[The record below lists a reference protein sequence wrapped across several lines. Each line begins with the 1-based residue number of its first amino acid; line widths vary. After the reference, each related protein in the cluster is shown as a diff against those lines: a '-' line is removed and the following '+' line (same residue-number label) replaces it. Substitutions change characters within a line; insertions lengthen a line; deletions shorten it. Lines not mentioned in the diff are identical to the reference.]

1 MWEEVAGRGCVGAG
15 CVWLPGAGW
24 PPVQGGL
31 TVRRMG
37 AVRPA
42 RARAGGIRAL
52 WDRVR
57 GARPSPPVP
66 PRKPT
71 GPRPGA
77 DERDFS
83 ELLGVDLSAPPPTA
97 AEPSPQEV
105 ELTCQLLERFNA
117 ESELQAFPAA
127 ALEVLR
133 LVSEPE
139 LRLSELLRTIQQD
152 PALGWAVMQVAHSA
166 AYQGLSEVQTL
177 KAAVTRLGANE
188 VGRVAGVVAARALFH
203 PRSRAQQA
211 AFRPRR
217 RALYHRSVAVARV
230 SSALSLDAPGG
241 QPERAYLGG
250 LLHGVG
256 RALALRALAS
266 LAADGALSIA
276 DEDPRV
282 DRLLGLVQSDLAA
295 EALRRWSLPEYVR
308 NVCALESDL
317 GVPSGADWVDLH
329 AVRVPGALW
338 AWKHEPQ
345 ALPRAP
351 WVISESA
358 RALGLSARRVHTLER
373 ALIDAAKASAAL
385 LDQLSES

>member
-1 MWEEVAGRGCVGAG
+1 MR
-15 CVWLPGAGW
+15 
-24 PPVQGGL
+24 
-31 TVRRMG
+31 T
-37 AVRPA
+37 A
-42 RARAGGIRAL
+42 RARGGALRAL
-52 WDRVR
+52 WDRVVGR
-57 GARPSPPVP
+57 SPPVAQ
-66 PRKPT
+66 PRRAPEPK
-71 GPRPGA
+71 RASDQA
-77 DERDFS
+77 DLS
-83 ELLGVDLSAPPPTA
+83 EVLGVDLSATPPAA
-97 AEPSPQEV
+97 AEPSPEEV

-139 LRLSELLRTIQQD
+139 LRLPELLRTIQQD

-266 LAADGALSIA
+266 LAADGTLSIA

-282 DRLLGLVQSDLAA
+282 DRLLGLVQGDLAT

-308 NVCALESDL
+308 SICALGSDL
-317 GVPSGADWVDLH
+317 GVPSGPDWVDLH
-329 AVRVPGALW
+329 AVRVPAALW

-345 ALPRAP
+345 VLPRAP
-351 WVISESA
+351 WVVSESA
-358 RALGLSARRVHTLER
+358 LALGLSARRVHTLER
-373 ALIDAAKASAAL
+373 ELLDAAKASAAL
-385 LDQLSES
+385 LDQLAES